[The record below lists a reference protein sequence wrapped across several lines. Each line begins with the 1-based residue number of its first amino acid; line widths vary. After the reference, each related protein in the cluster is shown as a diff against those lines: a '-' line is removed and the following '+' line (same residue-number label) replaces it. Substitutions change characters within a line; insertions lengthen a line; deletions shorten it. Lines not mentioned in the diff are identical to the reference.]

1 MNKIKKSGQPKDWRL
16 IPVPDWALDLRAGQY
31 WPEDEWIAKLD
42 GEEEEDCCRLSVDQ
56 ILESLTDRER
66 SIVKSITIDG
76 DTFES
81 VACKI
86 GLSKQRVHQ
95 IYKGSLV
102 KLKERL
108 GGLKWLGLID

>member
-1 MNKIKKSGQPKDWRL
+1 MKSKKDWRL
-16 IPVPDWALDLRAGQY
+16 VPVPDWGLDLKAGQY

-42 GEEEEDCCRLSVDQ
+42 GEDEEDPCRLSVEQ
-56 ILESLTDRER
+56 MLESLSEREKI
-66 SIVKSITIDG
+66 IVKGVAIDG

-81 VACKI
+81 VA
-86 GLSKQRVHQ
+86 GRLSLSKQRVHQ

-108 GGLKWLGLID
+108 GGVPSQDQTD